1 MGMAVARPFG
11 FCPILDLQDAF
22 FNKCMDFDLDS
33 SPPSTSGFL
42 PDRVREAFLSLAF
55 FQ

>member
-1 MGMAVARPFG
+1 MGMAVARPLG
-11 FCPILDLQDAF
+11 FCPIPDLQDAF
-22 FNKCMDFDLDS
+22 FNKCIDFDSNS

-42 PDRVREAFLSLAF
+42 PDRVREAFLSLAL